1 MSILSELKL
10 PCSAFSAAAGAG
22 RGRASPAVGAGCGRG
37 RPGDSGDT
45 EGTRRGHGER
55 SAWRCT
61 PGARPWPSSGS
72 TTRLS
77 TRSGTAGR
85 GCGPPGSGWGIVPF
99 PPSHLVPSLRAPV
112 RFRPAPASLS
122 RDFCTAHYSHGA
134 RAAPSEGAWISLC
147 KLRAELR
154 RNFCSFL

>member
-22 RGRASPAVGAGCGRG
+22 GAGPAPRWGRAAGGAGPGTAGTQKGHGGDTGSARHGAVRQGLGRG
-37 RPGDSGDT
+37 RHPAPQPACQ
-45 EGTRRGHGER
+45 R
-55 SAWRCT
+55 AQV
-61 PGARPWPSSGS
+61 PPAGAAGPLGAGGG
-72 TTRLS
+72 LS
-77 TRSGTAGR
+77 H
-85 GCGPPGSGWGIVPF
+85 F
-99 PPSHLVPSLRAPV
+99 LPSHLVPSLRAPV